1 MSQADIDAF
10 VASAHH
16 GSLTPE
22 CVTTAVV
29 SMRIPVNG
37 LHSSWGWTALHWAVF
52 WNRDNLVVALLAA
65 GADANIKNSNGK
77 TSVWC
82 GAADSAADI
91 LQLLIDG
98 GGSVNEADDDGE
110 TPLIALMYHIGDAA
124 GRLRVLL
131 ARPELELDVTFKG
144 KTAEQW
150 AQENGHQDLAQA
162 IAAERARR
170 ARWNG
175 LRFAWIAANVTPPI

>member
-1 MSQADIDAF
+1 LHHAAAF
-10 VASAHH
+10 QHH
-16 GSLTPE
+16 E
-22 CVTTAVV
+22 
-29 SMRIPVNG
+29 
-37 LHSSWGWTALHWAVF
+37 
-52 WNRDNLVVALLAA
+52 LVVTLLAA
-65 GADANIKNSNGK
+65 GADANVKHIYGR
-77 TSVWC
+77 TSLSY
-82 GAADSAADI
+82 SAICSTPNI
-91 LQLLIDG
+91 LQLLIDS